1 MSFASFIRLS
11 NLDGTNGFRLDGIDA
26 GDQSGRSVASAG
38 DVNGDGFDDLVI
50 GAYDAGPDGKSGAGE
65 SYVVFGTDAGF
76 SASLSL
82 AALDGSNGFRLDGI
96 NALDRSG
103 ISVASAGDV
112 NGDGFDDLV
121 IGAYEAD
128 PDGKGRA
135 GETYVVFG
143 TDAGFS
149 ASLSLA
155 ALDGSNGF
163 RLDGIDAGDRSGFSV
178 ASAGDVNGDGFDDLV
193 IGAYRA
199 SPDGRMEAGETYAV
213 FGAATGFVQSIT
225 TGTLESDLLS
235 GTENADVIDALAGN
249 DWILPG
255 AGADLVDGGD
265 GTDMVSYVD
274 QVGRIDVRQ
283 NGSDITVLHRDFI
296 DDLINV
302 EGVTG
307 TSSIDVFNAF
317 EGRFR
322 GMAGEDSF
330 FASGAGEGDYDGGD
344 GRDYISYS
352 ASTSGISASLLRDR
366 GWGGDAAGDRYA
378 NIEQLFGTNHDDFIW
393 GDHGNNFLR
402 GLQGDDTLVGNGGDD
417 YILAGFGTDVIIY
430 SGNRSE
436 YSITQ
441 DGIRTDVS
449 HLDGG
454 VDGNDIIGHAE
465 ILRFADGDFML

>member
-65 SYVVFGTDAGF
+65 S
-76 SASLSL
+76 
-82 AALDGSNGFRLDGI
+82 
-96 NALDRSG
+96 
-103 ISVASAGDV
+103 
-112 NGDGFDDLV
+112 
-121 IGAYEAD
+121 
-128 PDGKGRA
+128 
-135 GETYVVFG
+135 YVVFG

-283 NGSDITVLHRDFI
+283 NGSDITVCI
-296 DDLINV
+296 VI
-302 EGVTG
+302 
-307 TSSIDVFNAF
+307 SS
-317 EGRFR
+317 
-322 GMAGEDSF
+322 M
-330 FASGAGEGDYDGGD
+330 
-344 GRDYISYS
+344 
-352 ASTSGISASLLRDR
+352 T
-366 GWGGDAAGDRYA
+366 
-378 NIEQLFGTNHDDFIW
+378 
-393 GDHGNNFLR
+393 
-402 GLQGDDTLVGNGGDD
+402 
-417 YILAGFGTDVIIY
+417 
-430 SGNRSE
+430 
-436 YSITQ
+436 
-441 DGIRTDVS
+441 
-449 HLDGG
+449 
-454 VDGNDIIGHAE
+454 
-465 ILRFADGDFML
+465 